1 MNTDRWTAD
10 VVLNDGGTV
19 HIRQIEPSDAP
30 ALQQFHARQS
40 SESQYFRYFSA
51 KAELTDAEA
60 AKFCRIVP
68 ERRGALLV
76 EDGPD
81 LIAWADFE
89 RLEGRDDAEV
99 AFHVDD
105 AQSGRGIATLLL
117 EHLSAMA
124 TAVGVRGFT
133 AEVMADNRAMRLVF
147 AHTGWPIERQ
157 FDSGVVEF
165 SWSIDDTA
173 AFLATTAKRE
183 QIGDSRSM
191 ARFLL
196 PRSVVVIGA
205 SERPGS
211 VGRMLVDNLRT
222 PPSEIAVYAVNPHHD
237 VVLGLPCVGSID
249 DIETQIDLALV
260 AVPEAALFDVL
271 RACARRRV
279 RGAVV
284 ITEVSAEFP
293 LAAAISDAR
302 RYGMRIVGPGSMGFA
317 NPGATPSLHAH
328 LARAALPGGSLAVS
342 LQSGSLGGS
351 VLERANRLGVGL
363 SWFVSLGEKA
373 DVSGNDLLQFW
384 QDDNTTHVIA
394 MYTESFGNPQRFARI
409 ARRVALTRPIVAVR
423 PGNSPVH
430 DALYQQA
437 GVITVDTVAA
447 MLDTARVLAFQPL
460 ARGPRVAVITNSA
473 SPARLLLAGL
483 AANGLSSV
491 DPDNGRES
499 WQQLPWSVDPQT
511 LVKAVN
517 DRRNDGTCDAV
528 VAIYA
533 PPVAST
539 DHSFAQALAR
549 AEPNEPTIPLIGV
562 FLGLDDGP
570 LTPGSTIPNF
580 TFPDDVARVL
590 GRCIRY
596 AKWRDSA
603 TERAQLEQTPQ
614 TNTDEQREAQQRIQD
629 VIDQVLQVDSRD
641 SLLTLA
647 ATTAVLG
654 ALDVPLVPAT
664 EVHTPAAAIV
674 AAIKLGFP
682 VALKANIRP
691 RRGRGAVAGIVLDLR
706 DQDDMT
712 RAWAELDAADTLAAG
727 ATVQGMVPTGVEIRL
742 TARIDPNLGQ
752 VVSVDLGGILAGHQR
767 EQSIRLIP
775 LGSGDAERMLQ
786 SCLSEHVRE
795 DVGPAISTAARLIE
809 TICHAA
815 EQHHEIV
822 SIDLNPVIL
831 TPEGCWVTDAKI
843 FVGPQPKPDSPMR
856 HLGPA

>member
-19 HIRQIEPSDAP
+19 HIRQIQPSDAP
-30 ALQQFHARQS
+30 ALQRFHARQS

-51 KAELTDAEA
+51 KAELSDAEA
-60 AKFCRIVP
+60 AKFCRILP
-68 ERRGALLV
+68 GRRGALLV

-105 AQSGRGIATLLL
+105 RQSGRGIATLLL

-147 AHTGWPIERQ
+147 AHTGWPVERQ

-165 SWSIDDTA
+165 TWSIDDTA

-196 PRSVVVIGA
+196 PKSVVVIGA

-211 VGRMLVDNLRT
+211 VGRMLLDNVRT
-222 PPSEIAVYAVNPHHD
+222 PPSDIAVYAVNPNHNI
-237 VVLGLPCVGSID
+237 VLDLPCVGSIN
-249 DIETQIDLALV
+249 DIETQIDLALI
-260 AVPEAALFDVL
+260 AVPEVELFAVL

-284 ITEVSAEFP
+284 ITEISDQFP
-293 LAAAISDAR
+293 LDEVISDAR

-317 NPGATPSLHAH
+317 NPGAAPSLHAH

-384 QDDNTTHVIA
+384 QDDNTTRVIA

-423 PGNSPVH
+423 PGDSPVH

-447 MLDTARVLAFQPL
+447 MLDTARVLALQPI
-460 ARGPRVAVITNSA
+460 AQGPRVAVITNSA

-483 AANGLSSV
+483 RANGLDSV
-491 DPDNGRES
+491 DSTGAIGS
-499 WQQLPWSVDPQT
+499 WQQLPWSVDPLT
-511 LVKAVN
+511 LVNAVRA
-517 DRRNDGTCDAV
+517 RRSDMTCDAIV
-528 VAIYA
+528 VIYA
-533 PPVAST
+533 PPIAST
-539 DHSFAQALAR
+539 DHSFAQALAS
-549 AEPNEPTIPLIGV
+549 AEPSEPTIPLVGV

-570 LTPGSTIPNF
+570 LTPGSAIPNF

-590 GRCIRY
+590 GRCVRY
-596 AKWRDSA
+596 ANWREQA
-603 TERAQLEQTPQ
+603 AEQEQEAQPPPPEA
-614 TNTDEQREAQQRIQD
+614 DEQRSVHRSLQA
-629 VIDQVLQVDSRD
+629 VIDHALQREPGN
-641 SLLTLA
+641 SLLTLS
-647 ATTAVLG
+647 ATTEFLG
-654 ALDVPLVPAT
+654 TLDIPFVPAA
-664 EVHTPAAAIV
+664 EVHTAPEAIAAAT
-674 AAIKLGFP
+674 KLGFP
-682 VALKANIRP
+682 VALKASIRP
-691 RRGRGAVAGIVLDLR
+691 RRGRGAIAGVVLDLR
-706 DQDDMT
+706 DAHDVS
-712 RAWAELDAADTLAAG
+712 RAWAELDAAHTLVAG
-727 ATVQGMVPTGVEIRL
+727 ARVQGMVPTGVEIRIN
-742 TARIDPNLGQ
+742 ARIDPNLGH
-752 VVSVDLGGILAGHQR
+752 VVSVDLGGILAGHER

-786 SCLSEHVRE
+786 ACLSEHVRE
-795 DVGPAISTAARLIE
+795 DIGSAIPTAARLIE

-815 EQHHEIV
+815 EHHHEIV